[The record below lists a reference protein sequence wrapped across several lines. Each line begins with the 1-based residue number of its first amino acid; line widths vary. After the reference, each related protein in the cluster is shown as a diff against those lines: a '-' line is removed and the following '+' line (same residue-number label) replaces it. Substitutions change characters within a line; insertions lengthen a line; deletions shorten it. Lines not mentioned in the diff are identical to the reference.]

1 MKNNVLCDIIQR
13 IWFLSAT
20 EPGSVHDKK
29 IADEYPL
36 QLPSG
41 SVLRQD
47 TGFLGHQP
55 AGMLVEMPYKTP
67 RKSELSFTQRLYNQ
81 MVSGERVVVQ
91 HANSGIK
98 RLRIVKDTIRLH
110 GWWLR
115 DTVLSVACGLHNLR
129 VMSPHRGYLA
139 QACVINQNK
148 SQ

>member
-1 MKNNVLCDIIQR
+1 MKNNVLCDSIQR

-20 EPGSVHDKK
+20 ESGSVHDKK

-36 QLPSG
+36 CLPEG

-55 AGMLVEMPYKTP
+55 AGLLVEMPYKTP
-67 RKSELSFTQRLYNQ
+67 RKGELSFSQRLYNR
-81 MVSGERVVVQ
+81 MVSGERVVIE

-98 RLRIVKDTIRLH
+98 RLRMVKDTIRLH
-110 GWWLR
+110 GWWVR
-115 DTVLSVACGLHNLR
+115 DIVLEVACGLHNLR

-139 QACVINQNK
+139 QACVIKQNK